1 MLFKNFDGGLRLA
14 KLQRSSEEMQQLI
27 EAISTDRFAT
37 YLSACRDDHAKA
49 LQLYEWNAD
58 LCGAF
63 YAPLQVVEV
72 AFRNTLHRQLSLIY
86 GVNWPVSEIFTK
98 IAPALA
104 VLVTEVQRSLE
115 RDRRSC
121 DIPNIVAS
129 LHFGF
134 WDRML
139 SKNYKD
145 SLWSQALHKS
155 FPEYEARHKKKIE
168 RKIAA
173 TSFREIR
180 LFRNRVFHHEPIFR
194 RHALADDLQRLID
207 VAAWMYPGLEA
218 WIMQRSA
225 ACMLLLNH
233 PPGMTDS

>member
-1 MLFKNFDGGLRLA
+1 MQSCEAANP
-14 KLQRSSEEMQQLI
+14 QRSSEEIRQLI

-63 YAPLQVVEV
+63 YAPLQIVEV
-72 AFRNTLHRQLSLIY
+72 DFRNTLHRQLSLVY
-86 GVNWPVSEIFTK
+86 GVDWPISEVFTK
-98 IAPALA
+98 SAPALA
-104 VLVTEVQRSLE
+104 VLVKEVQRSLE

-139 SKNYKD
+139 SKSYKD
-145 SLWSQALHKS
+145 FLALLKMEWVMPDSVPYAGSRLKNQAS
-155 FPEYEARHKKKIE
+155 
-168 RKIAA
+168 
-173 TSFREIR
+173 
-180 LFRNRVFHHEPIFR
+180 R
-194 RHALADDLQRLID
+194 R
-207 VAAWMYPGLEA
+207 
-218 WIMQRSA
+218 
-225 ACMLLLNH
+225 
-233 PPGMTDS
+233 